1 MRSAT
6 SSHRRLHPA
15 SSSRRRVDAIA
26 RLVDEGA
33 VDEPGHLL
41 LHVADDGDD
50 VVLGLKPLP
59 ADTHPFGELAGF
71 TAPAD
76 WSMFGVR
83 VRGTAHHLDG
93 QRPSERSATTFV
105 VDRSGEERSI
115 MRIGARVEPL
125 AGPACG
131 TIPDLCRRV
140 LGLST
145 APAPPTTAVLWTV
158 AWLDRLVEAWG
169 DPARRRSLGSWSVI
183 AALHP
188 AFDTAVLEDPALL
201 VPAARAHAAAWSWE
215 RLRNTPEALLL
226 PDGPLATAITTWMD
240 DGFYARWALGAFP
253 PPATLARDLAGLL
266 DPELRER
273 FVDTLATLLP

>member
-6 SSHRRLHPA
+6 SSHRRLHPT
-15 SSSRRRVDAIA
+15 SSPRRRVDAVA

-50 VVLGLKPLP
+50 VLLGLKPLP

-83 VRGTAHHLDG
+83 VRGTAHHLDDD
-93 QRPSERSATTFV
+93 RPSERSVTTFV
-105 VDRSGEERSI
+105 IDRSGDERSI
-115 MRIGARVEPL
+115 VRIGARVEPL
-125 AGPACG
+125 AGPASG

-140 LGLST
+140 LGLPT
-145 APAPPTTAVLWTV
+145 APAPPTTAGLWTV

-169 DPARRRSLGSWSVI
+169 DPARRGSLGSWSTI

-188 AFDTAVLEDPALL
+188 ALGAEVDDDPAQL
-201 VPAARAHAAAWSWE
+201 VAAAQAHAAAWTWE
-215 RLRNTPEALLL
+215 RLRNEPHALLL
-226 PDGPLATAITTWMD
+226 PDGALPTAITAWMD

-266 DPELRER
+266 DPDLRER